1 LGELGGWEEY
11 AIAEALKKKQVTK
24 PLCAWVSGTVAKL
37 FPTEVQFGHAGAK
50 SGNNSESAE
59 EKNSAL
65 KEAGAHVSNSFNDFA
80 DVITHIYEDLVQK
93 KIIVPQPEPPV
104 PEFPLDYKTAVK
116 NGKIRKPTSIV
127 STICDDRGDEPSYNG
142 VSISDVITTGL
153 SVGDVI
159 GLLWF
164 KKKLP
169 KYAAK
174 FIEVCL
180 MIVADH
186 GPCVSGAHNTI
197 VATRAGKDIVSSV
210 ASGLLT
216 IGPRFGGAIDD
227 AARCFKEAVDKKLSA
242 AAFVEG
248 MKAQGKY
255 IPGIGHRIKNRDNPD
270 QRVVLL
276 KDYAEKF
283 FTHKEFLNYALDVE
297 NYTLQKA
304 SNLILNV
311 DGCIAVLFLDLL
323 NSTGVFTQPEIQE
336 IIDIGYLNG
345 LFVVGRSIGLVG
357 HSLDQ
362 RRLKQP
368 LYRHPWDDVLYDE

>member
-1 LGELGGWEEY
+1 M
-11 AIAEALKKKQVTK
+11 
-24 PLCAWVSGTVAKL
+24 
-37 FPTEVQFGHAGAK
+37 
-50 SGNNSESAE
+50 
-59 EKNSAL
+59 
-65 KEAGAHVSNSFNDFA
+65 
-80 DVITHIYEDLVQK
+80 
-93 KIIVPQPEPPV
+93 
-104 PEFPLDYKTAVK
+104 
-116 NGKIRKPTSIV
+116 
-127 STICDDRGDEPSYNG
+127 STICDDRGEEPTYNG
-142 VSISDVITTGL
+142 MPISDVITNGL

-164 KKKLP
+164 KKTLP
-169 KYAAK
+169 KYASR

-227 AARCFKEAVDKKLSA
+227 AARCFKEAYDKKLTPE
-242 AAFVEG
+242 AFVEG
-248 MKAQGKY
+248 MKSQGKY

-276 KDYAEKF
+276 KDYAQKF
-283 FTHKEFLNYALDVE
+283 FSHKKFLNYALEVE
-297 NYTLQKA
+297 NYTLQKS

-311 DGCIAVLFLDLL
+311 DGAIGVLFLDLL
-323 NSTGVFTQPEIQE
+323 NSTGDFTQPEIQE
-336 IIDIGYLNG
+336 IAEIGYLNG

-357 HSLDQ
+357 HSYDQ

-368 LYRHPWDDVLYDE
+368 LYRHPWDDVLYE